1 MPNVLKLRQPPKT
14 LIKANFVTYSAN
26 NIMIFATNTDRI
38 LFKMYY
44 FLKEDMSVMCDKP
57 KYLDE
62 SLSFEER
69 AKDLVSRMTLEEK
82 VTQML
87 FNAPAIKRLG
97 IPAYNWWNEALH
109 GVARAGVSTMFPQ
122 AIGLAATFD
131 EELIYKAADVISTE
145 GRAKYHEFQRKNDR
159 DIYKGLTFW
168 SPNINIF
175 RDPRWGRG
183 HETYGEDPYL
193 TGRLGVAFVKGIQG
207 NDKKYLKA
215 AACAKHY
222 AVHSGPESDR
232 HSFNAEVSEK
242 DLRETYLPAFKELVR
257 EANVEGVMGA
267 YNRTNGEPCC
277 GSETLLKKILR
288 EEWGFKG
295 YVTSDC
301 WAIRDFHEFHGVTST
316 APESVALAVNNT
328 CDLNC
333 GNMFANLLIAHNEG
347 LVTEEAI
354 DQAVTRLMIT
364 RMKLGMFDK
373 PENVPYTSIP
383 YSVNDCREHREF
395 ALEVSKQTMVLLK
408 NENNILPLDKNK
420 IKSIAVIGPNA
431 DNRTALMGNYHGTA
445 SRYITVLEGIQDMV
459 GEDVRVF
466 YSEGCHLYKDK
477 VEDLAEPKD
486 RFAEA
491 ISAAEMADAVVM
503 CLGLDETIEGEE
515 GVAAQDFS
523 SGDKHNL
530 DLPGLQQEL
539 LETVY
544 RTGKPVIL
552 VVLAGSALA
561 LTWADENIPAIIAAW
576 YPGAEGGKAIA
587 SLIFG
592 EYSPSGKLPIT
603 FYRTVEE
610 LPDFKDYSMKGR
622 TYRYMENE
630 ALYPFGYGLSYTRFE
645 YGCIKVKKDTIQ
657 TGENFNCL
665 VKVKNAGNIESIE
678 TVQLY
683 LKDVEASVTLPRWQL
698 AGIKRVNLAPG
709 EEKEVSFTVTPRQM
723 ALINNEGRCIL
734 EPGVFEVYI
743 GGSQPDSRSEAL
755 TGMKVQKAA
764 FKVIGELSEIEY

>member
-1 MPNVLKLRQPPKT
+1 
-14 LIKANFVTYSAN
+14 
-26 NIMIFATNTDRI
+26 
-38 LFKMYY
+38 
-44 FLKEDMSVMCDKP
+44 MCDKP

-373 PENVPYTSIP
+373 PENVPYASIP

-610 LPDFKDYSMKGR
+610 LPDFKDYSMKNR